1 MNNYWLIGGGAILG
15 ILMVAS
21 VVAAVFQRE
30 AEFAPGSPE
39 AAVQAYLRALEEDDF
54 QSAHDALSPG
64 LQGRCSIEEMFGD
77 MDIHRWMPEDKRIT
91 LEEVRR
97 LNDTTFVEV
106 RIAEMRGDGPFGPSE
121 YAFGETFALQQFDG
135 EWKLS
140 QNPLPHFECA
150 RSTPTPTP
158 DAR

>member
-1 MNNYWLIGGGAILG
+1 MNSYWLIGGAALLG
-15 ILMVAS
+15 LLLIAS
-21 VVAAVFQRE
+21 IVAALLQDE
-30 AEFAPGSPE
+30 TEFDPGSPE

-54 QSAHDALSPG
+54 QAAHDALSPE
-64 LQGRCSIEEMFGD
+64 LREICSIEEMFGD

-91 LEEVRR
+91 LEEVRT
-97 LNDTTFVEV
+97 LNDTTFVEI
-106 RIAEMRGDGPFGPSE
+106 RIAEMRGGGPFGPSE

-140 QNPLPHFECA
+140 QNPLPRFECA

-158 DAR
+158 DTR